1 MPHFLLRQNTND
13 TSDQI
18 NQTEANYIILIQ
30 VQLPNL
36 FVVHLILGSSVSFFV
51 WTEDNETY
59 TEAETAGCM
68 SYVIEIS
75 LNHLNPNY

>member
-18 NQTEANYIILIQ
+18 NQTEANYNIILIQ

-36 FVVHLILGSSVSFFV
+36 FVVHLILGSSVIFCELK
-51 WTEDNETY
+51 T
-59 TEAETAGCM
+59 M
-68 SYVIEIS
+68 SHILKLKLRVV
-75 LNHLNPNY
+75 